1 MFDSILVGV
10 DGSDFSN
17 RALTYACELAEK
29 LGGKITLIHV
39 YSAVVPLT
47 TSLNAL
53 SPTMSQLPPPTSAP
67 MAARITEEA
76 KEKGRLVLDEAERMV
91 NKHGL
96 SAEKVLREGDAV
108 NEIVAVAKERRI
120 EVIVLGHRGWSK
132 IRELLVGGV
141 SEGVCHKAPCS
152 VLIVK

>member
-1 MFDSILVGV
+1 MFDNILVGV
-10 DGSDFSN
+10 DGSSYSN
-17 RALTYACELAEK
+17 HALTYACELAEK
-29 LGGKITLIHV
+29 FGGKITLIHV

-67 MAARITEEA
+67 MAATITEEA
-76 KEKGRLVLDEAERMV
+76 KERGKSILDEAERLV
-91 NKHGL
+91 NEHGL
-96 SAEKVLREGDAV
+96 SAEKALREGDAV
-108 NEIVAVAKERRI
+108 NEIVALAKERKI
-120 EVIVLGHRGWSK
+120 DVIVLGHRGWSK